1 MHCCR
6 STTYVP
12 PTSRRVLTSGIEAKN
27 GSATLCI
34 CPASSRV
41 GDTIIAPTCRVECQ
55 NEASDE
61 SHSRQQLFQRF
72 KAKAWCF
79 YLVLQQRIF
88 KATQPFGNRN
98 NKRQSLSRTGTCVDG
113 HVFVA
118 REYRYD
124 GLLYWC
130 RFFEFELCKEVKR
143 GLGQG
148 LHTVKAL
155 HTHVGCGC
163 ARDAG
168 APDSFHERKS
178 CRQDGN
184 LRLSVAVDTLCG

>member
-1 MHCCR
+1 MTH
-6 STTYVP
+6 VP
-12 PTSRRVLTSGIEAKN
+12 PTSRRVLTLGIEAKN

-41 GDTIIAPTCRVECQ
+41 GDTIIAPTCRVGYQ

-124 GLLYWC
+124 SLLYWC
-130 RFFEFELCKEVKR
+130 WLFKSELGKKIKR

-148 LHTVKAL
+148 LHTAEAL
-155 HTHVGCGC
+155 HTHLYCGC
-163 ARDAG
+163 ALNAG
-168 APDSFHERKS
+168 TPDSSRGGRG
-178 CRQDGN
+178 CRQSIMQLTD
-184 LRLSVAVDTLCG
+184 RQRP